1 MTVPQETAPSGA
13 STDTASTR
21 PSAADTGL
29 RTDEEHACNLTQ
41 LAGSPLPA
49 LPPGFGT
56 GLSTTEFNDGQGPVS
71 LATTGASAS
80 AALAPTTIYEK
91 PLSSL
96 RACHERGDGVADHR
110 HMERELDV
118 SDCAE
123 VADGPQPMRS
133 GQWSGLT
140 ERRLTLTRL
149 RDTVSKDAG
158 EIRARP

>member
-80 AALAPTTIYEK
+80 AALAPTAIYEK
-91 PLSSL
+91 PLSS
-96 RACHERGDGVADHR
+96 
-110 HMERELDV
+110 
-118 SDCAE
+118 CAE

-149 RDTVSKDAG
+149 RGHRVQGRGRDQGPTLIKK
-158 EIRARP
+158 E